1 MALKT
6 VTPNLD
12 DRRYDDIV
20 TEAKALITR
29 YAPEWTN
36 HNDSDPGITLIQL
49 FAWMTDMQL
58 FRLNQ
63 VPELN
68 YIKFLELLG
77 IELKPALPARAELT
91 FTLANTNLEYVPIP
105 KETQIAVAGG
115 GSAPLVF
122 ETQEDL
128 IALGA
133 QLTALQVFDG
143 YSYSNV
149 SAKNANLDQWF
160 YPFGANAREGS
171 ALLLGFD
178 SPLAFTA
185 QQVNLALIVETQG
198 LAAEGQHCDID
209 LSAMPVPATLQW
221 EYWDSKAWQSLSLD
235 KDDTRALTRSGHV
248 YFAGP
253 GTDVKKSKLGS
264 VTQPLYWLRCRL
276 DVSTYERAPR
286 LSMVLTNTVRA
297 LQVTTIHD
305 EVLGGS
311 NGRPNQTM
319 QLASAPVVADDNPQT
334 VIDADGDKITIPSL
348 RLEIAEVADQFAV
361 WEEVADFFASTPDDS
376 HFVLNYTTGEIRFGD
391 GHHGRIPLANPANP
405 AANIVARRYQ
415 TGGGAEGTV
424 GANTITALQTSVP
437 LVQSVTNLL
446 PALGGAD
453 EETLAD
459 AKLRAPQSLKSKD
472 RAVTAEDFE
481 YLTKQT
487 PGVRIRRAK
496 ALPLFHPTFSGAPIP
511 GVVTVLVVPDSQ
523 APNPLPSEATLRIVC
538 AHLNQHRLLTCEV
551 FVVAP
556 RYHKVK
562 VEADLVVK
570 SDASLFEVKRQVEDR
585 LTTYFHPLDG
595 GEYGEGWDF
604 GGTIYFSQV
613 YREVLDIDGVERIE
627 QDKFWIWLDD
637 ERQQFCRDVEIE
649 QNALLYSVGH
659 DIRVKYRSS

>member
-1 MALKT
+1 M
-6 VTPNLD
+6 
-12 DRRYDDIV
+12 
-20 TEAKALITR
+20 
-29 YAPEWTN
+29 
-36 HNDSDPGITLIQL
+36 
-49 FAWMTDMQL
+49 
-58 FRLNQ
+58 
-63 VPELN
+63 
-68 YIKFLELLG
+68 
-77 IELKPALPARAELT
+77 
-91 FTLANTNLEYVPIP
+91 
-105 KETQIAVAGG
+105 
-115 GSAPLVF
+115 
-122 ETQEDL
+122 

-361 WEEVADFFASTPDDS
+361 WEEVADFFASTPDELA
-376 HFVLNYTTGEIRFGD
+376 FRAQL
-391 GHHGRIPLANPANP
+391 HH
-405 AANIVARRYQ
+405 RR
-415 TGGGAEGTV
+415 
-424 GANTITALQTSVP
+424 
-437 LVQSVTNLL
+437 
-446 PALGGAD
+446 
-453 EETLAD
+453 
-459 AKLRAPQSLKSKD
+459 
-472 RAVTAEDFE
+472 
-481 YLTKQT
+481 
-487 PGVRIRRAK
+487 
-496 ALPLFHPTFSGAPIP
+496 
-511 GVVTVLVVPDSQ
+511 
-523 APNPLPSEATLRIVC
+523 NPLRRWASR
-538 AHLNQHRLLTCEV
+538 AHPLGEPGKSCRQHRRPPLPDWRRRGGHASARTRS
-551 FVVAP
+551 P
-556 RYHKVK
+556 RCKP
-562 VEADLVVK
+562 
-570 SDASLFEVKRQVEDR
+570 R
-585 LTTYFHPLDG
+585 
-595 GEYGEGWDF
+595 
-604 GGTIYFSQV
+604 
-613 YREVLDIDGVERIE
+613 
-627 QDKFWIWLDD
+627 
-637 ERQQFCRDVEIE
+637 CRWSR
-649 QNALLYSVGH
+649 A
-659 DIRVKYRSS
+659 